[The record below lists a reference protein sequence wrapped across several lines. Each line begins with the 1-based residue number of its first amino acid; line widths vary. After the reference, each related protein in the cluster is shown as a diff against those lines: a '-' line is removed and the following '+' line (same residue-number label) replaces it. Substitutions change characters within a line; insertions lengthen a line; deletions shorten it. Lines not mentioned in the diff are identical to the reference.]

1 MKKTV
6 KNLLLSSLIA
16 LAANFGTGCSNG
28 GSDGALAVLPEQPPI
43 ETPAEKPESRPENE
57 PQNSDNCSVEL
68 HAPYLWNAEYNGTTS
83 VLQLKEFYGGASF
96 TFGTLDASG
105 YTYAEVSY
113 SDMPNARLT
122 ADLMYADESYSRVY
136 LQPNAEKVHIR
147 LSESKKKKITGIK
160 FTGMYYEGNNPTS
173 VKILGI
179 KFIKEKPSDD
189 FTLAKD
195 KISGNFDGALTGMEL
210 SKKMAI
216 GWNASRLAT
225 CPHYNELDAQ
235 YMKFGDQEEYDA
247 KIGSKVLGTSAVG
260 LASEHSILPPESKA
274 HIKAGH
280 DYGLKTLRVN
290 ATWFPH
296 IIDKNYTIDPHW
308 MARVKEV
315 VDWVIADGYY
325 VILNDHHSV
334 YKYMISPIPYGTGYN
349 INQADKAES
358 ERFLKAIWKQIAE
371 YFNGSYDEH
380 LIFETLNEPRKSC
393 SPQENENGEYWPFQ
407 LQPEDCKELT
417 AILNEYNQIIVDTI
431 RASGG
436 NNAKR
441 FILIPTY
448 ATDRNTLFG
457 CGFKLPKDSANSKLM
472 IALHWY
478 PFLEYPIASEYTAEI
493 KNSIISTFEK
503 LYESYTSKG
512 TPINFT
518 EFMVPNLGAEGKKY
532 SKSTRL
538 ECLKDFC
545 KYAGLYKISA
555 TLWDDGM
562 VHGVIN
568 RTAPYNQTEGDGF
581 ISALIAE
588 WENGWN
594 QNPSQSLAEIF
605 EQNKFSA
612 VSVLDSPVQIK
623 QWGDYPVKLA
633 IDSTKLV
640 ELRAGS
646 IIKLAFGGEGF
657 KNFCFSKY
665 KSWESIRIT
674 GSVYSK
680 TADYSDLPNFGYLE
694 NSPLYIKCSAQDA
707 AALKRGF
714 SIVGMN
720 LNITGIDIIF

>member
-1 MKKTV
+1 MRKTV
-6 KNLLLSSLIA
+6 KNVLLISSVA
-16 LAANFGTGCSNG
+16 FAVNFGIGCSNG
-28 GSDGALAVLPEQPPI
+28 GSDNALAVLPVQPPV
-43 ETPAEKPESRPENE
+43 ETPEPKPKDE
-57 PQNSDNCSVEL
+57 PQNSDTSSVRF
-68 HAPYLWNAEYNGTTS
+68 HDPYLWNAEFNKATS
-83 VLQLKEFYGGASF
+83 VLQLKEFYGTASF
-96 TFGTLDASG
+96 TFSTFDASA

-122 ADLMYADESYSRVY
+122 ADLLYADESYSRVY
-136 LQPNAEKVHIR
+136 LQPNAGKVHIR
-147 LSESKKKKITGIK
+147 LSESKKQKITGIK
-160 FTGMYYEGNNPTS
+160 FSGMYYEGNSSTS
-173 VKILGI
+173 VKIRGL

-195 KISGNFDGALTGMEL
+195 KISGSFDESLTGMEL
-210 SKKMAI
+210 SEKMAI

-225 CPHYNELDAQ
+225 CPHYNELDAR

-247 KIGSKVLGTSAVG
+247 KTGSKVLGTSAVG
-260 LASEHSILPPESKA
+260 MASEHSILPPESKA

-315 VDWVIADGYY
+315 VDWAIADEYY

-334 YKYMISPIPYGTGYN
+334 YKYMNSPIAYGTGYN

-358 ERFLKAIWKQIAE
+358 KRFLKAIWKQIAE

-407 LQPEDCKELT
+407 LQTADRRELT

-441 FILIPTY
+441 FIMVPTY
-448 ATDRNTLFG
+448 ATDRNMLFG
-457 CGFKLPKDSANSKLM
+457 CGFKLPEDSAVNKLM

-478 PFLEYPIASEYTAEI
+478 PFLEYPMAREYTAEI
-493 KNSIISTFEK
+493 KRNIISTFER

-512 TPINFT
+512 IPINFT
-518 EFMVPNLGAEGKKY
+518 EFMVPNLGDEGKKY
-532 SKSTRL
+532 SRSTRL

-562 VHGVIN
+562 VHGVVN

-581 ISALIAE
+581 ISALISE

-594 QNPSQSLAEIF
+594 QNTFDSLAKLWLYG
-605 EQNKFSA
+605 KFST
-612 VSVLDSPVQIK
+612 VH
-623 QWGDYPVKLA
+623 
-633 IDSTKLV
+633 
-640 ELRAGS
+640 
-646 IIKLAFGGEGF
+646 
-657 KNFCFSKY
+657 
-665 KSWESIRIT
+665 
-674 GSVYSK
+674 
-680 TADYSDLPNFGYLE
+680 
-694 NSPLYIKCSAQDA
+694 
-707 AALKRGF
+707 
-714 SIVGMN
+714 
-720 LNITGIDIIF
+720 